1 MMLNWAGVIYL
12 REAHVW
18 QGVANLPHMCHTLMK
33 HRIYV
38 GNRKNRQLHHK
49 K

>member
-18 QGVANLPHMCHTLMK
+18 QIVPHMCHTLMK

-38 GNRKNRQLHHK
+38 GNRKNRQLHRRM
-49 K
+49 